1 MKKTLMALTGL
12 LVLSLSLAG
21 CVIDPN
27 AGYRDRNYGDRDWNH
42 GDHAD
47 YHADQGPFGNR

>member
-1 MKKTLMALTGL
+1 MKTTLLALML
-12 LVLSLSLAG
+12 LSLALTG

-42 GDHAD
+42 GEHAD
-47 YHADQGPFGNR
+47 NHAEQGPFWAH